1 MSLYSG
7 ISGEARQ
14 LVREHHRL
22 LERLPRSF
30 LVSILLEL
38 EKWPT
43 LFSPEKNYY
52 RILIN
57 HLARLSANQFEE
69 TFTGVQAVELQ
80 LGTTQVSGERP
91 RQIQET
97 MQAAL
102 RKAGLFS
109 RWRAEIDNAFQRI
122 QPELEA
128 QLYSGNTPPR
138 LVVIVYGKGIAIER
152 SKLWKR
158 FRSRGVR
165 VPLDLQGAAQAE
177 LFLHSLFTGYFP
189 GVEQV
194 PSSLFSILRG
204 SDQSTVPDAWIVETG
219 GTLHAVCETYFGREQ
234 MSRNATGMSF
244 ERLRSYRE
252 ELTKALHAKILSGVS
267 GPLELAAYARGLKVT
282 PTKGLDL
289 YSDEVV
295 LAFVRDVFLGG
306 NGTLIM
312 NNSFVEWASVQAV
325 KRAQPRFL
333 VARFGVR
340 DKMKPF
346 SSLLLFSQPRPTDQI
361 PILED
366 PLGSFVDVELLSY
379 YIWLNAE
386 KVLPYRNRTL
396 YLLLA
401 EGVDEMMAVLPG
413 DKRPTTSELATA
425 TLPDVFA
432 TMARWLQLPLP
443 NSPGRIITA
452 LV

>member
-1 MSLYSG
+1 
-7 ISGEARQ
+7 
-14 LVREHHRL
+14 
-22 LERLPRSF
+22 
-30 LVSILLEL
+30 
-38 EKWPT
+38 
-43 LFSPEKNYY
+43 
-52 RILIN
+52 
-57 HLARLSANQFEE
+57 
-69 TFTGVQAVELQ
+69 
-80 LGTTQVSGERP
+80 
-91 RQIQET
+91 

-109 RWRAEIDNAFQRI
+109 RWRSEIDNVFQRI

-128 QLYSGNTPPR
+128 QLYPGNTPPR
-138 LVVIVYGKGIAIER
+138 LVVILYGQGIAIER

-158 FRSRGVR
+158 FRSKGVR
-165 VPLDLQGAAQAE
+165 VPLDLQGAMQVE
-177 LFLHSLFTGYFP
+177 PFLRSLFTSHLP
-189 GVEQV
+189 GADQV
-194 PSSLFSILRG
+194 PSSLFSILRESG
-204 SDQSTVPDAWIVETG
+204 QSTVPDAWIVETG
-219 GTLHAVCETYFGREQ
+219 DTLHEVCETHVGRAQ
-234 MSRNATGMSF
+234 MSRDATGMSF

-252 ELTKALHAKILSGVS
+252 ELTKTLHAKILSGVS
-267 GPLELAAYARGLKVT
+267 GPLELAAYARALKVT

-295 LAFVRDVFLGG
+295 LAFIRDVFLGG

-325 KRAQPRFL
+325 KRAQPRLL

-346 SSLLLFSQPRPTDQI
+346 SSLLLFSQPRLTDQI

-386 KVLPYRNRTL
+386 KGPPYRNRTL

-413 DKRPTTSELATA
+413 DKRPATSELAAA
-425 TLPDVFA
+425 TLSDVYA
-432 TMARWLQLPLP
+432 TMARWLQLPSP
-443 NSPGRIITA
+443 NSPGRIITP